1 MIKIGWLTLPP
12 QKQPKSGRGIAK
24 QQVQKRRKEGIQMYL
39 GFNKNYCFFPYKNR
53 NIYLNLCQS
62 SEHLQDTLLTK
73 LLGQFIGL
81 HNI

>member
-1 MIKIGWLTLPP
+1 MTDPAPSKTAQIWSWDSKATGSKTTKRGNSDVPRFE
-12 QKQPKSGRGIAK
+12 QK
-24 QQVQKRRKEGIQMYL
+24 L
-39 GFNKNYCFFPYKNR
+39 LFFFPYKNR